1 MSNDD
6 LMKAAR
12 KVLSNKGKAK
22 IENVKNSGKAVN
34 INGID
39 SIISAIRKKFEKP
52 KEGEEEIKEI
62 DKIDIPGV
70 SRSST
75 FEKEEEIDLSSV
87 DTYYPLI
94 PKRPK
99 PGDDIFSYA
108 RIYWDD
114 QENGLVY
121 KVVEPEITQED
132 RELLESLKETIQE
145 KLDVDFNKLRKVEA
159 KGYLDDKINEALSF
173 MKESLPKRKNKS
185 IKYYIM
191 RDFIGYGKVEP
202 LMKDPNIEDISCDGL
217 NIPIYVFHRNPQFGS
232 IGTNIQFE
240 NAKELDS
247 FVMRL
252 AQKAGRSI
260 SVASPLVDASLP
272 DGSRLQATL
281 ATDIARRGSNFTVR
295 KFTEKPLTPVDFI
308 NLGSIDSRMLAYFWL
323 SIEHGKSVL
332 ISGGTATGKT
342 SLLNVLSLFI
352 PPEMKIVSIEDT
364 PELRLTHNH
373 WVPEVSRTSIS
384 GPENSG
390 KEVDLYNLLRESL
403 RQRPDYIIVGEVRG
417 RETYVL
423 FQQIATGHPGLSTIH
438 AENLNKLLDRLTTK
452 PINLSPN
459 LIENLDLI
467 IFLSK
472 VKEQEGYVRRTS
484 QVLEVEKY
492 DREKQKPM
500 VNQIFQWNPKNR
512 KFEPTAG
519 SILMKKIS
527 DERGI
532 DAKELKDEIIDR
544 AKVIEWMK
552 SESITDYRQVS
563 RVIKSYY
570 NNKEDLMDYIDVEEG
585 I

>member
-12 KVLSNKGKAK
+12 KVLQNKGKAK
-22 IENVKNSGKAVN
+22 IENVKSSGKAMN
-34 INGID
+34 MQGINGI
-39 SIISAIRKKFEKP
+39 IGAIRNKFAETKKSKKDIP
-52 KEGEEEIKEI
+52 ST
-62 DKIDIPGV
+62 DKIDIPGI
-70 SRSST
+70 SKTSSL
-75 FEKEEEIDLSSV
+75 EEEEIEDLSTV

-94 PKRPK
+94 PRKPK

-108 RIYWDD
+108 RIYWN
-114 QENGLVY
+114 EEEGGLQY
-121 KVVEPEITQED
+121 EVVEPDITQED
-132 RELLESLKETIQE
+132 KKLLERLKNTIQE
-145 KLDVDFNKLRKVEA
+145 KLDVDFNKLRKIEA
-159 KGYLDDKINEALSF
+159 KGYLDDKVNEALSF
-173 MKESLPKRKNKS
+173 LGEDLRKKKMKS

-217 NIPIYVFHRNPQFGS
+217 DIPIFVFHRNPQFGS
-232 IGTNIQFE
+232 IETNIKFE
-240 NAKELDS
+240 DSEELDS

-252 AQKAGRSI
+252 AQRAGRSI

-323 SIEHGKSVL
+323 CIEHGKSVL
-332 ISGGTATGKT
+332 VSGGTATGKT

-384 GPENSG
+384 SSESTN

-417 RETYVL
+417 KEAYVL
-423 FQQIATGHPGLSTIH
+423 FQQMATGHPGLSTIH

-467 IFLSK
+467 VFLSK
-472 VKEQEGYVRRTS
+472 VKEKEGYVRRTS

-492 DREKQKPM
+492 DREKSKPL
-500 VNQIFQWNPKNR
+500 VNQIFEWNPKNK
-512 KFEPTAG
+512 KFKSTAG
-519 SILMKKIS
+519 SVLMKKIS
-527 DERGI
+527 DERGMSS
-532 DAKELKDEIIDR
+532 KELKDEIIDR

-552 SESITDYRQVS
+552 SQSINDYRQVS

-570 NNKEDLMDYIDVEEG
+570 NNKEDLIDFIDVEEG